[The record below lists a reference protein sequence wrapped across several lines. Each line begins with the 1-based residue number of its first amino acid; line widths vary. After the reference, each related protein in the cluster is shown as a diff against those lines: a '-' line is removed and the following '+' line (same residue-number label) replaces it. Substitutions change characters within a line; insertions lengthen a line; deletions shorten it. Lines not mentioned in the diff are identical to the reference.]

1 MALSWPTACLHPN
14 HTTSNRWN
22 WARVPS
28 PQRTKPIPPPPPGQP
43 TCIMALLATAAL
55 PGLYP
60 APGACSTS
68 AITALLWSKRMDGA
82 TKEYPCKDECGVGC
96 LWAEAAEF
104 IHRGAVRALL
114 HLGPHSLCGH
124 ILSYPVYD
132 YLGPCLPSKCAIDT
146 HTHLSYHSDQ
156 LFLTT
161 TYLAQTSGP
170 GLYTRAAPVVIHT

>member
-1 MALSWPTACLHPN
+1 MADGLPTSKSYHQQPVELGQSPLTPEDKAN
-14 HTTSNRWN
+14 TTST
-22 WARVPS
+22 PC
-28 PQRTKPIPPPPPGQP
+28 QP

-96 LWAEAAEF
+96 LRAEAAEF

-114 HLGPHSLCGH
+114 HLGAHSLCGH
-124 ILSYPVYD
+124 ILSHPVYD

-146 HTHLSYHSDQ
+146 YTHLSYHSDQ
-156 LFLTT
+156 LF
-161 TYLAQTSGP
+161 
-170 GLYTRAAPVVIHT
+170 